1 MVSTRSRKEG
11 TEDDS
16 PAAKRARIERVEYNP
31 PHSVFTDMQVLR
43 AMWFP
48 NIKGDTHQEQL
59 ESFYKTQ
66 AHLYDSYRCRMLH
79 GRKPLVKAMPA
90 NKGDVWVDLGG
101 GTGSN
106 LEFFGAN
113 INDFKKVVV
122 VDLTPSLVQVAKERV
137 KAKKWANVDVVL
149 GDATDQKLEGLP
161 EAGTVDLLTIS
172 YALTMIP

>member
-122 VDLTPSLVQVAKERV
+122 VDLTPSLVQVSVFEDTPIRSDGFYVSREDLHVAMLQCVQGTRS
-137 KAKKWANVDVVL
+137 KAL
-149 GDATDQKLEGLP
+149 QT
-161 EAGTVDLLTIS
+161 TI
-172 YALTMIP
+172 